1 LTKEDFIEPEQQS
14 ENKAETKYNEVDLL
28 ISGILSKTEQ
38 EKAQLEEAQMEEAQ
52 PKEAKQE
59 KAQLEEAQ
67 MEEAQ
72 PKEAQLEKAKQE
84 EAKKEEAKRKEAKK
98 EEAQLEEAKRQKDE
112 EEKAKQE
119 KAKQEKAKQ
128 EKAKKEKAKNENTIS
143 SISNYFMKDNVDNI
157 EKRFRKFIKEHGTG
171 EGLKFTDNEFGQ
183 IDKAVIKR
191 AIKKLSDPT
200 PATSQQPTAPEIS
213 IRTANALIE
222 VLGRTIKKKKNVKE
236 LFDLNNIKINSDEV
250 DRIFNKYFKHGLKE
264 KEIRK
269 YINLESKDN
278 DSENVEFIVNR
289 IAGISENDLIELFE
303 NNELPLNE
311 DEIKKLHEKYFKDGK
326 INMEKLIELYGIK

>member
-1 LTKEDFIEPEQQS
+1 MEALTKEDFIEPEQQS
-14 ENKAETKYNEVDLL
+14 ENKAETKYNEANLL

-59 KAQLEEAQ
+59 EAQ
-67 MEEAQ
+67 MEEAKKEEAKR
-72 PKEAQLEKAKQE
+72 KEAQLEKAKQE

-119 KAKQEKAKQ
+119 KAKQEKAK
-128 EKAKKEKAKNENTIS
+128 KENTIS

-157 EKRFRKFIKEHGTG
+157 EKRFRKFIKEHGTDK
-171 EGLKFTDNEFGQ
+171 GLKFTDNEFGQ

-191 AIKKLSDPT
+191 AIKNLSDSPS
-200 PATSQQPTAPEIS
+200 ATSPQQTAPKIS
-213 IRTANALIE
+213 IRTTNALIE
-222 VLGRTIKKKKNVKE
+222 VLGRTIKKEKNVKE

-311 DEIKKLHEKYFKDGK
+311 NEIKKLREKYFKDGK

>member
-1 LTKEDFIEPEQQS
+1 
-14 ENKAETKYNEVDLL
+14 
-28 ISGILSKTEQ
+28 
-38 EKAQLEEAQMEEAQ
+38 
-52 PKEAKQE
+52 
-59 KAQLEEAQ
+59 
-67 MEEAQ
+67 
-72 PKEAQLEKAKQE
+72 
-84 EAKKEEAKRKEAKK
+84 
-98 EEAQLEEAKRQKDE
+98 
-112 EEKAKQE
+112 
-119 KAKQEKAKQ
+119 
-128 EKAKKEKAKNENTIS
+128 
-143 SISNYFMKDNVDNI
+143 MKDNVDNI

-171 EGLKFTDNEFGQ
+171 EGPKFTDNEFGQ

-191 AIKKLSDPT
+191 AIKGFSDP
-200 PATSQQPTAPEIS
+200 PSATSPQQTDSKFS

-289 IAGISENDLIELFE
+289 IAGIGKDDLIKLFE
-303 NNELPLNE
+303 TSDIQLNE
-311 DEIKKLHEKYFKDGK
+311 DEKQILQEKYFKDGK
-326 INMEKLIELYGIK
+326 FNMEKLIELYGIK

>member
-1 LTKEDFIEPEQQS
+1 
-14 ENKAETKYNEVDLL
+14 
-28 ISGILSKTEQ
+28 
-38 EKAQLEEAQMEEAQ
+38 
-52 PKEAKQE
+52 
-59 KAQLEEAQ
+59 
-67 MEEAQ
+67 
-72 PKEAQLEKAKQE
+72 
-84 EAKKEEAKRKEAKK
+84 
-98 EEAQLEEAKRQKDE
+98 
-112 EEKAKQE
+112 
-119 KAKQEKAKQ
+119 
-128 EKAKKEKAKNENTIS
+128 
-143 SISNYFMKDNVDNI
+143 MKDNVDNI

-191 AIKKLSDPT
+191 AIKNVSDT
-200 PATSQQPTAPEIS
+200 PSATSPQQTDSKFS
-213 IRTANALIE
+213 IRTTNALIE
-222 VLGRTIKKKKNVKE
+222 VLGRTIKKEKNVKE

-289 IAGISENDLIELFE
+289 IAGISKADLIELFE
-303 NNELPLNE
+303 NNELPLKE
-311 DEIKKLHEKYFKDGK
+311 DEKTKLDEKYFKDGK